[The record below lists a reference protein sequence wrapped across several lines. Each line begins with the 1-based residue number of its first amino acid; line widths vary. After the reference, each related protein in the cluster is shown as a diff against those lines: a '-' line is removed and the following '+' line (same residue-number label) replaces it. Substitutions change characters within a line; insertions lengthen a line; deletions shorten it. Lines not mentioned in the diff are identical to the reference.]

1 MCLYRGD
8 DWLGYVW
15 GDGQYLCGKETMEC
29 GGGSAALTK
38 TSLFLPLTPDA
49 RISSV
54 LSRAWNVQ
62 ELSRGRDVAEDF
74 RLKSWTKRLLCS
86 EELLSDQEIGP
97 RPKRDECVARLWL
110 NCNAPTIPNWAWA
123 QTRARA
129 LAMNAVHYQRLV
141 R

>member
-1 MCLYRGD
+1 MVEGGCYYTSNRNLVPNHIEYECSPVYGTLSSCACIGGTG

-62 ELSRGRDVAEDF
+62 ELSGGRDVAEDG
-74 RLKSWTKRLLCS
+74 
-86 EELLSDQEIGP
+86 EQ
-97 RPKRDECVARLWL
+97 
-110 NCNAPTIPNWAWA
+110 
-123 QTRARA
+123 
-129 LAMNAVHYQRLV
+129 AVK
-141 R
+141 